1 MGNHAVWWT
10 YIDVSKEPCAPIIRV
25 GQDTL
30 TLVMEADPSEIS

>member
-10 YIDVSKEPCAPIIRV
+10 YIDVSKEPSASIIRV
-25 GQDTL
+25 GQNTL